1 MEDVMNHQPLS
12 SRDILVQTVDIDT
25 AAAFYEKQLGLTTF
39 QRDPDLIGL
48 EAGAFRLFL
57 ERAPAYGPVL
67 EFFVND
73 LEDAKARLVAAGCR
87 IENEDPSVPK
97 CYIRDPYGLT
107 FNIALPRP

>member
-48 EAGAFRLFL
+48 RPAPFGSFSSAPPPTGRSSSFLSTTWKMPRHVSSRLAAAS
-57 ERAPAYGPVL
+57 RT
-67 EFFVND
+67 
-73 LEDAKARLVAAGCR
+73 KIRLC
-87 IENEDPSVPK
+87 PSA
-97 CYIRDPYGLT
+97 T
-107 FNIALPRP
+107 FAIPTA